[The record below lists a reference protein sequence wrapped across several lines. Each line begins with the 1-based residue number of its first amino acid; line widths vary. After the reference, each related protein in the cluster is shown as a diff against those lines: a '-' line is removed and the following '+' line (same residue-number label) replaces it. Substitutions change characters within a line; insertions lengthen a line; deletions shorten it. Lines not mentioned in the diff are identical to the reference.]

1 MNKQIE
7 KNNGMTE
14 QDKKKSKR
22 KSEKRRNQRACQN
35 QKLHMCAREKT
46 KHRNTTFMK
55 TTTLHTIRVLR
66 NTPFTG
72 KKKSFC
78 KANKTDRKYAQSM
91 EKMDGRTMKRS
102 GWHRNSTKAKQRSK
116 VEIGVEE
123 MQIWKI
129 GREMK

>member
-55 TTTLHTIRVLR
+55 TTTLHTIRV
-66 NTPFTG
+66 PQA
-72 KKKSFC
+72 KKSLS
-78 KANKTDRKYAQSM
+78 ANKTDRKYAQSM

-123 MQIWKI
+123 MKKWKI

>member
-55 TTTLHTIRVLR
+55 TTTLHTIRVPR

-78 KANKTDRKYAQSM
+78 KQNRQ
-91 EKMDGRTMKRS
+91 EV
-102 GWHRNSTKAKQRSK
+102 STKHGENGWQVNETIRLAQK
-116 VEIGVEE
+116 
-123 MQIWKI
+123 
-129 GREMK
+129 